1 MPRVRQRFGEMT
13 NADLLAACE
22 RAGLPFA
29 PITKP
34 EHLFDDPHLNDSGG
48 LTGIRLA
55 DGRTT
60 KVPALPFEMDGR
72 RFGARLDPPA
82 PGSHTRALL
91 AELGYDE
98 AAIRALV
105 DARVVVAPDA

>member
-1 MPRVRQRFGEMT
+1 M
-13 NADLLAACE
+13 AACE

-34 EHLFDDPHLNDSGG
+34 EDLFDDPHLNGSGG

-55 DGRTT
+55 DGRAT
-60 KVPALPFEMDGR
+60 KVPTLPFEMDGR
-72 RFGARLDPPA
+72 RFTARLDPPA

-91 AELGYDE
+91 AALGYDA
-98 AAIRALV
+98 AAI
-105 DARVVVAPDA
+105 ARLRETGVVTMPDGGEGDRS